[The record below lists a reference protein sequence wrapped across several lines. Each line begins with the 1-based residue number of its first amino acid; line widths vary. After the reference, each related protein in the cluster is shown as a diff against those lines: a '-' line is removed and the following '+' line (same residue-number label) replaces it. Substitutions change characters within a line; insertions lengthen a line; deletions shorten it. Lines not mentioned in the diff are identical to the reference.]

1 MGPERYRQRDHN
13 RKIYVRMILLHL
25 KILLRNAYNVKTIL
39 SSTMYINN
47 HRHLILDIYDL
58 DATSFPLDINK
69 VYY

>member
-1 MGPERYRQRDHN
+1 
-13 RKIYVRMILLHL
+13 MILLHL

-47 HRHLILDIYDL
+47 HRHIILDIYDL